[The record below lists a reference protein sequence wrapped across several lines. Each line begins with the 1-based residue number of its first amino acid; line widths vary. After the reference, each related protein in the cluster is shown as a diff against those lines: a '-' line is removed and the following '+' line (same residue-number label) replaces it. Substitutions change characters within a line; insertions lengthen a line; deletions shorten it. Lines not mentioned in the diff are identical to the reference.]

1 MHAADFGERGKFGAV
16 NQRWMWIALPHVVAL
31 FAGALVLGHVRAHYE
46 LDAPWALWLMLLGV
60 LHAGLRVLR
69 AVKGWEVRASFN
81 LHRFSAPPKWYTASG
96 EALPEIGAALRT
108 GALLLLAVASARPQS
123 SSSIEDLTRE
133 GLDIV
138 LSMDLSASMLSKD
151 FEPNRLEAAKA
162 VASDFVEDRPDDRIG
177 VVAYEGEA
185 FTSIPL
191 TTDQRVVM
199 NGIAGLETGLLEGGT
214 AIGMGLAT
222 AVNRL
227 KSSDAESK
235 VIILLTDGVN
245 NAGAIEPL
253 DAAQL
258 AKLNGIRVYTIGV
271 GTIGKARS
279 PVRKM
284 GNDYLYDWVEVK
296 IDEPVLKDIAKMTG
310 GKYFRAT
317 SEEKLESIYGEI
329 DTLEKTRFNVLRY
342 NQRTEE
348 YLPFALSAVICL
360 LLEFL
365 VRHLLIRSIH

>member
-1 MHAADFGERGKFGAV
+1 MSPRLLWV
-16 NQRWMWIALPHVVAL
+16 ALPHAVAL
-31 FAGALVLGHVRAHYE
+31 LLGLLVLGHVRAHYE
-46 LDAPWALWLMLLGV
+46 LDAPWALGLMVLGG
-60 LHAGLRVLR
+60 LHAVQRLVQSW
-69 AVKGWEVRASFN
+69 KGWEVRASFN
-81 LHRFSAPPKWYTASG
+81 LHRYDAPPKWYTTSAF
-96 EALPEIGAALRT
+96 ALPEIAPAFRT
-108 GALLLLAVASARPQS
+108 GALLLLAIASARPQS

-151 FEPNRLEAAKA
+151 FDPNRLEAAKA

-185 FTSIPL
+185 FTSVPL

-258 AKLNGIRVYTIGV
+258 AELNDIRVYTIGV

-284 GNDYLYDWVEVK
+284 GNDYLYDWVEVQ
-296 IDEPVLKDIAKMTG
+296 IDEQVLKDIAQMTG
-310 GKYFRAT
+310 GRYFRAT
-317 SEEKLESIYGEI
+317 SEEKLESIYEEI
-329 DTLEKTRFNVLRY
+329 DALEKTRFNVLRY
-342 NQRTEE
+342 NQKTEE
-348 YLPFALSAVICL
+348 FFPFALGAVICL
-360 LLEFL
+360 LAEFL
-365 VRHLLIRSIH
+365 IRHLFIRTIH